1 MYRLMIVED
10 EEPVSRALRELIP
23 WKDLGFEVAACFE
36 NALQAEEF
44 LKADTCDVILTDI
57 VMSGKSGLELAA
69 FAYENYPHIRVIILS
84 GYSEF
89 SYAQQAM
96 KYGVV
101 YYMVKPVDEIELMD
115 TFSKIRASLD
125 EEAKVDQDEQNEK
138 MSNVMLNLKT
148 AFVKLLLANQVET
161 RSELLS
167 NMQLLNIPL
176 ECVDKPMMAYTL
188 QFPNLTCN
196 TFDLQDYIMNI
207 EQILD
212 EFSISRSKQFLYFL
226 IPGAEEAITVVI
238 FSLRAFTNPSDMRIH
253 TNRKMEWLQFKV
265 REKCKVQ
272 MSFKEQ
278 LFWERL
284 EECIQNHLDIDEER
298 LIQEKEL
305 YNLLLQYYRLLV
317 VTLDTQDKEQ
327 ITVEFDKMEE
337 ELKRFP
343 ENEARLFLKNLLYS
357 VVMHY
362 SVKRNLQVEYFT
374 EELAT
379 AGLLNNASVPQLL
392 GRIREIIQNFSE
404 VLFSKNDLETN
415 PIVSGIQKYIMQHL
429 AEDLRVEV
437 LADKYNI
444 NPSYMSR
451 LFKQVTG
458 ETLTEYLTR
467 MRIEK
472 AIEMMKKKKY
482 KIQDIMLNTGFHS
495 PSYFSTVFKKYTGY
509 TPSLYVQFL
518 SE

>member
-23 WKDLGFEVAACFE
+23 WKDLGFEVVACFE

-57 VMSGKSGLELAA
+57 VMSGKSGLDLAA

-125 EEAKVDQDEQNEK
+125 EESRVDQDEQNEK
-138 MSNVMLNLKT
+138 ISNVMLNLKT

-226 IPGAEEAITVVI
+226 IPG
-238 FSLRAFTNPSDMRIH
+238 SRGSDHGGDLLPACIH
-253 TNRKMEWLQFKV
+253 Q
-265 REKCKVQ
+265 
-272 MSFKEQ
+272 SF
-278 LFWERL
+278 
-284 EECIQNHLDIDEER
+284 
-298 LIQEKEL
+298 
-305 YNLLLQYYRLLV
+305 
-317 VTLDTQDKEQ
+317 
-327 ITVEFDKMEE
+327 
-337 ELKRFP
+337 
-343 ENEARLFLKNLLYS
+343 
-357 VVMHY
+357 
-362 SVKRNLQVEYFT
+362 
-374 EELAT
+374 
-379 AGLLNNASVPQLL
+379 
-392 GRIREIIQNFSE
+392 
-404 VLFSKNDLETN
+404 
-415 PIVSGIQKYIMQHL
+415 
-429 AEDLRVEV
+429 
-437 LADKYNI
+437 
-444 NPSYMSR
+444 
-451 LFKQVTG
+451 
-458 ETLTEYLTR
+458 
-467 MRIEK
+467 
-472 AIEMMKKKKY
+472 
-482 KIQDIMLNTGFHS
+482 
-495 PSYFSTVFKKYTGY
+495 GY
-509 TPSLYVQFL
+509 AHPYQP
-518 SE
+518 